1 MALRSILKI
10 SAAALVVLATLSR
23 PCAAMP
29 DGGGGGSFLDHAGVY
44 RGAFSSV
51 GSFHSGATRG
61 AYFGAL
67 HATPRSEPQSNA
79 MLLASLGLLGLIAR
93 RRYRA
98 LSAAD

>member
-10 SAAALVVLATLSR
+10 SAAAFVVLATLSR

-29 DGGGGGSFLDHAGVY
+29 DGGGGSFLDHAGVY

-67 HATPRSEPQSNA
+67 HATPRSEPKSNA

-98 LSAAD
+98 LSTAD

>member
-1 MALRSILKI
+1 MALGSILKI

-29 DGGGGGSFLDHAGVY
+29 DGGSLLDRDGVY

-51 GSFHSGATRG
+51 GSFHSGVTRG
-61 AYFGAL
+61 AYFKAL
-67 HATPRSEPQSNA
+67 PAAPRSEPQSNA

>member
-10 SAAALVVLATLSR
+10 SAAALVVLATSR

-29 DGGGGGSFLDHAGVY
+29 DGDGSLLDRDGVY

-67 HATPRSEPQSNA
+67 HAAPRSERQTGA
-79 MLLASLGLLGLIAR
+79 MLLASLGLLALIAR
-93 RRYRA
+93 RRSRA

>member
-29 DGGGGGSFLDHAGVY
+29 DGGGSLLDRDGVY

-61 AYFGAL
+61 VYFGAP
-67 HATPRSEPQSNA
+67 HAAPRSEPQPNA

>member
-1 MALRSILKI
+1 MALRSILEI

-29 DGGGGGSFLDHAGVY
+29 DGGGSLLDRAGVY

-51 GSFHSGATRG
+51 GSFHSGVTRG
-61 AYFGAL
+61 AYFGAR
-67 HATPRSEPQSNA
+67 HAAPRSVPQSNA

-93 RRYRA
+93 RRYLA